1 MSLRA
6 CALPALVLAL
16 SLTVGCGGEPPDKEM
31 QQAQGALDAA
41 QAAGADKYA
50 VSEFTAAQQALV
62 HAHDAVGQRDYRL
75 ALDRALDSRERAQ
88 NAAREAADGKASAR
102 SAAERALDQA
112 QAKLDAAVAK
122 FEAAEAGKVPAR
134 LLAASRIS
142 LDTVK
147 TSLQEVRALL
157 AKGDYLQVPARATAA
172 TASLDAASAAIE
184 AAAAPPPRR
193 RR

>member
-16 SLTVGCGGEPPDKEM
+16 SLTVGCGGEPPDKEI

-50 VSEFTAAQQALV
+50 VSEFTAAQQALAR
-62 HAHDAVGQRDYRL
+62 AHEAVTQRDYRL

-88 NAAREAADGKASAR
+88 NAAREAADGKAVAR

-112 QAKLDAAVAK
+112 QQKLDAVVAK
-122 FEAAEAGKVPAR
+122 LEAADTGKVPAR
-134 LLAASRIS
+134 GLAAPRTS

-147 TSLQEVRALL
+147 TGLQEARAVFE
-157 AKGDYLQVPARATAA
+157 KGDYLDVPARATAA
-172 TASLDAASAAIE
+172 TASLDAASAAIDA
-184 AAAAPPPRR
+184 AAAAPVRR

>member
-50 VSEFTAAQQALV
+50 VSEFTAAQQALA

-134 LLAASRIS
+134 LLAAPRTS

-157 AKGDYLQVPARATAA
+157 AKGDYLEVPARATAA
-172 TASLDAASAAIE
+172 TASLAAVSEAIDAAAL
-184 AAAAPPPRR
+184 PPARR

>member
-41 QAAGADKYA
+41 QAAGADRYA

-62 HAHDAVGQRDYRL
+62 HAHDAVTQRDYRL

-88 NAAREAADGKASAR
+88 NAAREAADGKAVAR
-102 SAAERALDQA
+102 SAAERALDKA
-112 QAKLDAAVAK
+112 QKELDGVVATLDAA
-122 FEAAEAGKVPAR
+122 ETDKVPAR
-134 LLAASRIS
+134 LLAEPKKSV
-142 LDTVK
+142 DTVK
-147 TSLQEVRALL
+147 TSLQEVRAAF
-157 AKGDYLQVPARATAA
+157 AKGDYLEVPARATAA
-172 TASLDAASAAIE
+172 TASLAAVSEAIA
-184 AAAAPPPRR
+184 AAAAPPARR

>member
-1 MSLRA
+1 
-6 CALPALVLAL
+6 
-16 SLTVGCGGEPPDKEM
+16 M

-50 VSEFTAAQQALV
+50 TSEFTAAQQALA
-62 HAHDAVGQRDYRL
+62 HAHEAVTQRDYRL

-88 NAAREAADGKASAR
+88 NAAREAADGKAAAR

-112 QAKLDAAVAK
+112 QKDLDAVVAALG
-122 FEAAEAGKVPAR
+122 AAESGKVPAR
-134 LLAASRIS
+134 LLAAPRAT

-147 TSLQEVRALL
+147 TSLQEVRARFE
-157 AKGDYLQVPARATAA
+157 KGDYLDLPARATAA
-172 TASLDAASAAIE
+172 TASLPAASAAIE
-184 AAAAPPPRR
+184 AAAAPPARR

>member
-6 CALPALVLAL
+6 PALPVLLLAL

-50 VSEFTAAQQALV
+50 VNEFTAAQQALA
-62 HAHDAVGQRDYRL
+62 HANDAVTQRDYRL

-88 NAAREAADGKASAR
+88 NAAREAADGKAAAR
-102 SAAERALDQA
+102 SAAERALDRA
-112 QAKLDAAVAK
+112 QKDLDAVVATL
-122 FEAAEAGKVPAR
+122 EAAETGKVPAR
-134 LLAASRIS
+134 LLAAPRAS
-142 LDTVK
+142 LDIVK
-147 TSLQEVRALL
+147 TSLQEVRATL
-157 AKGDYLQVPARATAA
+157 AKGEYLEVPPRATAA
-172 TASLDAASAAIE
+172 TASLAATSAAIAAASA
-184 AAAAPPPRR
+184 PPARR

>member
-1 MSLRA
+1 
-6 CALPALVLAL
+6 
-16 SLTVGCGGEPPDKEM
+16 M

-50 VSEFTAAQQALV
+50 VNEFTAAQQALA

-88 NAAREAADGKASAR
+88 NAAREAADGKAAAR
-102 SAAERALDQA
+102 SAAERALRQA
-112 QAKLDAAVAK
+112 QQKVDAVVAKL
-122 FEAAEAGKVPAR
+122 EAAETGKVPAR
-134 LLAASRIS
+134 ALAAPRTS

-147 TSLQEVRALL
+147 TSLQEVRAVFE
-157 AKGDYLQVPARATAA
+157 KGDYLDVPPRATAA
-172 TASLDAASAAIE
+172 TASLDAASEAIDAASV
-184 AAAAPPPRR
+184 PPTRR